1 MTTDRFASQVPAD
14 SGDLPD
20 EFYPILDKYEEAL
33 RRGLTVPPECWE
45 PAPDLPGYE
54 FLGELGRGGMG
65 VVYKARQ
72 AVPGRVVA
80 LKMLLT
86 DTPVGDERL
95 VRFRTE
101 MDALAR
107 LRHPNVV
114 QIYEVG
120 EAHGRPY
127 FTMEYVAGPHLAQRL
142 AAGPLPPQPA
152 AQLLEL
158 LARAVEALHRCR
170 VLHCDLKPAN
180 ILLQIADC
188 GLQNILLQI
197 ADSGLQIEAE
207 AGNQSAIPKIS
218 DLGLAKLVKE
228 PADGAAKL
236 TRTGQAMGT
245 PSYMAPEQARGELH
259 TIGPATD
266 VYSLGAILYEV
277 LTGRPPFE
285 GTTAAETIH
294 LVLTEEPVPPGRLN
308 GQVPR
313 DLETICLKCL
323 EKEPAKRYSSAGCMA
338 EDLRRVQAQEPILAR
353 RVNNCT
359 FPRKPPIR

>member
-114 QIYEVG
+114 QIYEVSEHNG
-120 EAHGRPY
+120 VPFLSLEL
-127 FTMEYVAGPHLAQRL
+127 VNGPTLAKRL
-142 AAGPLPPQPA
+142 AGVPQAGRQA
-152 AQLLEL
+152 AGLVEA
-158 LARAVEALHRCR
+158 LARAIALAHQRGIIHR
-170 VLHCDLKPAN
+170 DLKQN
-180 ILLQIADC
+180 NVLLAPLGSGHGEEMAEEQPYGVPKIADF
-188 GLQNILLQI
+188 GV
-197 ADSGLQIEAE
+197 A
-207 AGNQSAIPKIS
+207 
-218 DLGLAKLVKE
+218 
-228 PADGAAKL
+228 
-236 TRTGQAMGT
+236 
-245 PSYMAPEQARGELH
+245 
-259 TIGPATD
+259 
-266 VYSLGAILYEV
+266 
-277 LTGRPPFE
+277 
-285 GTTAAETIH
+285 
-294 LVLTEEPVPPGRLN
+294 
-308 GQVPR
+308 
-313 DLETICLKCL
+313 
-323 EKEPAKRYSSAGCMA
+323 
-338 EDLRRVQAQEPILAR
+338 
-353 RVNNCT
+353 
-359 FPRKPPIR
+359 